1 MTYLN
6 QFCGSSQAFRLYMY
20 MWPSWIEIK
29 YNSIV
34 YSSLAFKMIASVL
47 RAGFVFVWE
56 GRGSYN
62 SVEMAGLVQLLWEG
76 RGLYNFCGKGGAH
89 TTLWKWPGLYNFCG
103 KGGAH
108 TTSVGRAG
116 LVQLLWEGRGSYN
129 FCGKGGART
138 TFVGRA
144 GLVQLL
150 WEGRGS
156 CTLQWYIRFLKRI
169 WAMPLWQFIF
179 LPTHKSKGRKVKA
192 RNIQTNCKR
201 EKRHSTACRKAC
213 T

>member
-47 RAGFVFVWE
+47 RAGLYLCE
-56 GRGSYN
+56 KGG
-62 SVEMAGLVQLLWEG
+62 AHKLLWEG
-76 RGLYNFCGKGGAH
+76 RDLYNFCGKGGAH

-103 KGGAH
+103 KGGA
-108 TTSVGRAG
+108 
-116 LVQLLWEGRGSYN
+116 
-129 FCGKGGART
+129 
-138 TFVGRA
+138 
-144 GLVQLL
+144 LL

-156 CTLQWYIRFLKRI
+156 CTLQ
-169 WAMPLWQFIF
+169 
-179 LPTHKSKGRKVKA
+179 
-192 RNIQTNCKR
+192 
-201 EKRHSTACRKAC
+201 
-213 T
+213 

>member
-1 MTYLN
+1 MSCLITHCGWWAWTSHVVACPQDKERRKKLRRRYKMTYLN

-62 SVEMAGLVQLLWEG
+62 
-76 RGLYNFCGKGGAH
+76 FCGKGGAC
-89 TTLWKWPGLYNFCG
+89 TTSVGRAGLIQLCG
-103 KGGAH
+103 NGRAC

-116 LVQLLWEGRGSYN
+116 LVHTSMIHQISETDLSHATVTVYPPN
-129 FCGKGGART
+129 AQSQGK
-138 TFVGRA
+138 
-144 GLVQLL
+144 
-150 WEGRGS
+150 ES
-156 CTLQWYIRFLKRI
+156 
-169 WAMPLWQFIF
+169 
-179 LPTHKSKGRKVKA
+179 
-192 RNIQTNCKR
+192 
-201 EKRHSTACRKAC
+201 
-213 T
+213 